1 MMIAGVKEKLYLCT
15 PMNNHN
21 DIEQATVTVVGAG
34 LTGLTTAYWLS
45 RKGISVRVVE
55 TRDRIGG
62 QIQTQHKDQY
72 IYETGPTTGAV
83 STPEVAELMADLA
96 ETSGGSCLLETAPD
110 SSKRRLIWKGDRFHE
125 LPSGLVSAITT
136 PLFRF
141 SDKLRILGEPWRKRG
156 DDPDESI
163 ASLATRRLG
172 RSFVDYAV
180 DPFISGVYAGNPD
193 QLVTRYALP
202 KLYALERDYGSFVR
216 GAIAKMRQP
225 KSDRDR
231 LATKKVFSAREGLSN
246 IPEAEARQIGM
257 DHISLGVSKVTV
269 NPCGDR
275 WQTTYTDAAGNPCVV
290 ESRWVVT
297 TCGAYNLPE
306 LLPFVTDERMEAIS
320 RLVYAPVMEVNVG
333 MPDTFGGDYQAFG
346 GLVPTV
352 EHQQILGILFPSACF
367 VKRAPEG
374 GALFSFFLGGIK
386 HPELLDKSDEEIRDL
401 VIEGLHTMLKFPA
414 DARPDFIHIS
424 RHRRAIPQYGAD
436 SGPRFDAVASLEH
449 QFPGLVIAGNLRDGI
464 GMAHRITQGA
474 KIANDI
480 AVTNNQ

>member
-1 MMIAGVKEKLYLCT
+1 MIASVKEKQYLCT
-15 PMNNHN
+15 PMINHRN
-21 DIEQATVTVVGAG
+21 IEQATVTVVGAG

-55 TRDRIGG
+55 TKDRIGG
-62 QIQTQHKDQY
+62 QIRTCHQGSY
-72 IYETGPTTGAV
+72 IYETGPTTGSV

-96 ETSGGSCLLETAPD
+96 VTSGGSCLLETAPD
-110 SSKRRLIWKGDRFHE
+110 AAKRRLIWKGDRFHE

-156 DDPDESI
+156 DNPDESI
-163 ASLATRRLG
+163 ASLAARRLG

-216 GAIAKMRQP
+216 GAFAKMRQP

-231 LATKKVFSAREGLSN
+231 LATKKVFSAKQGLSN
-246 IPEAEARQIGM
+246 IPEAEARLIGM
-257 DHISLGVSKVTV
+257 DHIRLGVSQVTV

-275 WQTTYTDAAGNPCVV
+275 WQTTYTDADGNACVV
-290 ESRWVVT
+290 ESQWVVT
-297 TCGAYNLPE
+297 TCGAYNLPD
-306 LLPFVTDERMEAIS
+306 LLPFVSDERMDAIS

-333 MPDTFGGDYQAFG
+333 MPDTYGGDYQAFG

-352 EHQQILGILFPSACF
+352 ERQQILGILFPSACF
-367 VKRAPEG
+367 TQRAPEG

-386 HPELLDKSDEEIRDL
+386 HPELLDKDDDEIRSL
-401 VIEGLHTMLKFPA
+401 VMHCLHKMLKFPA
-414 DARPDFIHIS
+414 EAKPDFIHIS
-424 RHRRAIPQYGAD
+424 RHHRAIPQYGAD
-436 SGPRFDAVASLEH
+436 SGRRFEAVASLEH

-464 GMAHRITQGA
+464 GMGHRITQGA
-474 KIANDI
+474 KIANAI